1 YVHPI
6 QVEVIQLEAAQR
18 RLQRTIDVFASVAAR
33 VGIAFLRIEAE
44 LAGDHQLVAQTDIG
58 DEAPQYLFGLSAG
71 VHIGAVQHVAATFD
85 IAIEDAARFGVVRS
99 PSVVAKRHRSQRK
112 RTDPQPR
119 TSQRYVF
126 IQLHEEFIP
135 PLETSDGSM
144 MQTIHY
150 PLSTNHFLFV
160 PQALHWIELGGAR
173 GWHGAEQHS
182 DQRRYQ
188 HCDDDRQAR
197 NWNTIVGQQAHGN
210 GQRHA
215 N

>member
-150 PLSTNHFLFV
+150 PLTTSYSYRKLSTGSSWAARAAGMV
-160 PQALHWIELGGAR
+160 PNSTPT
-173 GWHGAEQHS
+173 S
-182 DQRRYQ
+182 D
-188 HCDDDRQAR
+188 DTSTAMTTDRPEIGIR
-197 NWNTIVGQQAHGN
+197 
-210 GQRHA
+210 
-215 N
+215 